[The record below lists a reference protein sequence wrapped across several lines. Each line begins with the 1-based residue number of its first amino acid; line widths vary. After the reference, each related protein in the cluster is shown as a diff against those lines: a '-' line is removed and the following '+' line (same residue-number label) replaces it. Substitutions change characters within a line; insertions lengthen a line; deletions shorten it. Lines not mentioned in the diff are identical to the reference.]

1 MDTDK
6 RMPKVAMGAWSWGAG
21 VAGRDQVFGNHLETL
36 ADKAKVNTIREW
48 EKKMD

>member
-21 VAGRDQVFGNHLETL
+21 VAGGDQVFGNYLGESEL
-36 ADKAKVNTIREW
+36 
-48 EKKMD
+48 